1 MRTGG
6 KILVDQLIF
15 RGSNKI
21 FCVPGES
28 YLEILDA
35 LYDVPGKVKIYNARH
50 EAGAANM
57 AEAYGKLTGKPGVAI
72 VTRGPGACHASIG
85 VHIAYQDSTPM
96 ILIIGQVSQ
105 GTRDREA
112 FQEIDYQS
120 MFRPISKWCAQIDQ
134 VERIPEYIAKA
145 YNLAIAGRP
154 GPIVLSVPENILR
167 ETADIPNILF
177 TRHKE
182 PAPEGNVA
190 KSLQELFSESERP
203 MILVGGSSWNEKASA
218 DLLFFATK
226 YSIPVISGFRRQD
239 VFDNNSAVFCGSLG
253 TSASPVLLKRIK
265 EVDLLIVIGSRLGE
279 MTTHGYEIF
288 YEDNIHK
295 KLIHVHVDPQELGTF
310 YPPHLGIVSSVG
322 NFSEILRNF
331 SVDKNEGWND
341 WCLTLHQEYLS
352 DLRPPT
358 YTGTL
363 DLGKIFSHLDTRLP
377 DGTIITLDA
386 GNHTGWPQRFLKYSP
401 TRRQIGSTC
410 GAMGYAI
417 PAAVASAT
425 LYSERLV
432 ISFVGDGGFMMSGME
447 LITAVQYEISLI
459 IIVFNNNSYGT
470 IRMHQEREYPGRV
483 IATDLKNPS
492 FKEMAIAMGAHG
504 EVVEVTEDFTPAF
517 ERCLRQKGPSLIE
530 LKTNINQLSTR
541 FNLEDQCR

>member
-35 LYDVPGKVKIYNARH
+35 LYDVPGKVKVYNARH

-134 VERIPEYIAKA
+134 VERIPKYIAKA

-239 VFDNNSAVFCGSLG
+239 VFDNN
-253 TSASPVLLKRIK
+253 
-265 EVDLLIVIGSRLGE
+265 
-279 MTTHGYEIF
+279 TTNTQF
-288 YEDNIHK
+288 
-295 KLIHVHVDPQELGTF
+295 
-310 YPPHLGIVSSVG
+310 
-322 NFSEILRNF
+322 
-331 SVDKNEGWND
+331 
-341 WCLTLHQEYLS
+341 
-352 DLRPPT
+352 
-358 YTGTL
+358 
-363 DLGKIFSHLDTRLP
+363 
-377 DGTIITLDA
+377 
-386 GNHTGWPQRFLKYSP
+386 
-401 TRRQIGSTC
+401 
-410 GAMGYAI
+410 
-417 PAAVASAT
+417 
-425 LYSERLV
+425 
-432 ISFVGDGGFMMSGME
+432 SFV
-447 LITAVQYEISLI
+447 L
-459 IIVFNNNSYGT
+459 
-470 IRMHQEREYPGRV
+470 
-483 IATDLKNPS
+483 
-492 FKEMAIAMGAHG
+492 
-504 EVVEVTEDFTPAF
+504 
-517 ERCLRQKGPSLIE
+517 C
-530 LKTNINQLSTR
+530 
-541 FNLEDQCR
+541 